1 MIILPLISAVVS
13 ADDDNKIVFN
23 FLEDTE
29 DILEPKIFYNKDIT
43 ITGRA
48 LENTTINI
56 NKYWYRLPRKKSII
70 SKEKSQEPDYDLGK
84 WIFSCGF
91 SEIVGASQIFIVP
104 VRINMGKYKIEVTA
118 INNNGEITKEIV
130 VEYNDKEQINK
141 EFRTR
146 IFGDL
151 DLNIE

>member
-29 DILEPKIFYNKDIT
+29 DILESKIFYNKDIT

-48 LENTTINI
+48 LENTIITI
-56 NKYWYRLPRKKSII
+56 NKYWYRPPLKKSII
-70 SKEKSQEPDYDLGK
+70 SKEKNQELDYESGK

-91 SEIVGASQIFIVP
+91 SEIVGASEIFIIP

-118 INNNGEITKEIV
+118 ANKNEEITKEIV
-130 VEYNDKEQINK
+130 VEYNDKEQINE
-141 EFRTR
+141 EFRR
-146 IFGDL
+146 ILGDF
-151 DLNIE
+151 DLRSIE